1 MMGENARRFDLKK
14 REKPRGNAVC
24 DGVCHRGLTKDGKVV
39 RHGITTGENARPMTQ
54 RELDAEHEKREKAVD
69 MAMEKAI

>member
-24 DGVCHRGLTKDGKVV
+24 DSGVCRRGLTKDGKVV
-39 RHGITTGENARPMTQ
+39 RHGITTGKMRDP
-54 RELDAEHEKREKAVD
+54 
-69 MAMEKAI
+69 